1 MRPSSHLEY
10 WGIVAAVLVL
20 LYVVKKIWDIVYLF
34 VIGPVVNKVDVKSYG
49 KWALVTGSTD
59 GIGKEYARQLAKRGC
74 DIVLV
79 SRSLDKL
86 KTVAEEIEGEFKV
99 QTKIVQ
105 IDFSGDVSIYD
116 KLSNEIKDL
125 EIGTVVNNVGLSYPY
140 PEYFLDLPDWPN
152 LITNLININVV
163 SMVRV
168 TALVLPDMV
177 KRGKG
182 IVINIGSASADVP
195 SPLLTVYAATK
206 AFTTKFSEGL
216 RQEYARKGILVQQV
230 APGFVATNMS
240 KIRRTSFFAP
250 NAKTYVASVLN
261 LLGTADDTNGY
272 FSHYVLVKSVR
283 FFWAISD
290 GFTVWMSRRSMENSR
305 RIMVKKATKL
315 EA

>member
-1 MRPSSHLEY
+1 MRPFSHLEN
-10 WGIVAAVLVL
+10 WGIVVSVLIL
-20 LYVVKKIWDIVYLF
+20 IYIVKKIWDVVYLF

-59 GIGKEYARQLAKRGC
+59 GIGKEYARQLAERGC

-79 SRSLDKL
+79 SRSMDKL
-86 KTVAEEIEGEFKV
+86 KTVAEEIEKDFKV
-99 QTKIVQ
+99 QTKVVQ

-140 PEYFLDLPDWPN
+140 PEYFLDLPEWTN
-152 LITNLININVV
+152 LVTNLININVV
-163 SMVRV
+163 SMLRV
-168 TALVLPDMV
+168 TGLVLPDMV

-182 IVINIGSASADVP
+182 IVINIGSGSSEIPA
-195 SPLLTVYAATK
+195 PLLTIYAATK

-216 RQEYARKGILVQQV
+216 RHEYSRQGILVQHI

-250 NAKTYVASVLN
+250 NAKTFVKSALN
-261 LLGTADDTNGY
+261 LLGTASETNGY
-272 FSHYVLVKSVR
+272 FAHSLLITSVQ
-283 FFWAISD
+283 FFRTISD
-290 GFTVWMSRRSMENSR
+290 SFTTWMTRRSMENSR
-305 RIMVKKATKL
+305 RIMLKKYKSA
-315 EA
+315 